1 MISPIFEILA
11 GLALLVAGGEGL
23 VRGSSA
29 LAGQLGVSRL
39 AIGLT
44 VVAIGTSA
52 PELVVSLDAVLAGAD
67 DISVGNVVGSNIANI
82 ALILGIAA
90 LLRPARVSANVARVH
105 VPLMTLVSLALVVT
119 LASGTVS
126 RIEGAALLAG
136 LIAYMRFTLWEAR
149 RHHVGEH
156 DLEEFASA
164 APAAPGRVWP
174 AAALVIGGLGAL
186 VVGARVLVGA
196 AVQMATAVGVSEAA
210 IGLTVVAVGTSLP
223 ELSASIVAARRGHG
237 DIAVGNVVG
246 SNLFNVL
253 GIVGVT
259 AAVHPLAPGG
269 IGSTDLAVMV
279 GAALLLALFTSTRL
293 VLGRVEGTLLLSA
306 YVGYALWLLV

>member
-1 MISPIFEILA
+1 MIATTLEILA
-11 GLALLVAGGEGL
+11 GLALLVVGGEGL

-52 PELVVSLDAVLAGAD
+52 PELVVSLDAVLEGAY
-67 DISVGNVVGSNIANI
+67 DISVGNVVGSNIANV

-105 VPLMTLVSLALVVT
+105 VPLMTVVSLALVGT
-119 LASGTVS
+119 LASGAIS
-126 RIEGAALLAG
+126 RIEGVALLVG
-136 LIAYMRFTLWEAR
+136 LVAYIRFTLWEAR
-149 RHHVGEH
+149 LQHLDEH
-156 DLEEFASA
+156 ELEEFASA
-164 APAAPGRVWP
+164 TPTAPGRVWH
-174 AAALVIGGLGAL
+174 AAGLVVGGLGAL
-186 VVGARVLVGA
+186 VIGARLLVGA
-196 AVQMATAVGVSEAA
+196 AVVLATAVGVSEAA

-223 ELSASIVAARRGHG
+223 ELSASVVAARRGQG

-259 AAVHPLAPGG
+259 ASVRPLAPGG
-269 IGSTDLAVMV
+269 IGSSDLTAMLAV
-279 GAALLLALFTSTRL
+279 ALLLAVFASTRL
-293 VLGRVEGTLLLSA
+293 VLGRVEGALLLCV
-306 YVGYALWLLV
+306 YVGYVMWLLV